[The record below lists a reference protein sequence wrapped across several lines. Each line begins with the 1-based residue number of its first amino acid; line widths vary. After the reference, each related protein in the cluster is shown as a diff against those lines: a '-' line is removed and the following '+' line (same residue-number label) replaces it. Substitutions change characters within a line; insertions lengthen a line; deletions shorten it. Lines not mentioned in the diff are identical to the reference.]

1 MENKN
6 QQGLRDLLKQISV
19 ELSNTPLTSSS
30 RLIIVMSL
38 AIGRRMK
45 LSDLMKVTGC
55 GKGSIENHILKLEE
69 GGFIKT
75 EKVSFFK
82 SPRVY
87 AELTDKGRNFYEN
100 YLELIGKFLR
110 DAEGGKDKE
119 R

>member
-1 MENKN
+1 MGNEVQSELKN
-6 QQGLRDLLKQISV
+6 LLRQISV

-30 RLIIVMSL
+30 RLIIIMSL
-38 AIGRRMK
+38 AIDKRMT

-55 GKGSIENHILKLEE
+55 GKGSIENHISKLEE
-69 GGFIKT
+69 GGFVRT

-87 AELTDKGRNFYEN
+87 AQLTDKGRTFYEN
-100 YLELIGKFLR
+100 YLRLIGKFLK
-110 DAEGGKDKE
+110 DAENSYDAK

>member
-1 MENKN
+1 MESET
-6 QQGLRDLLKQISV
+6 QDELRNLLRQISV
-19 ELSNTPLTSSS
+19 EMSNTPLTSSS

-69 GGFIKT
+69 SGFIKT

-87 AELTDKGRNFYEN
+87 AELTDKGRNFYER
-100 YLELIGKFLR
+100 YLELIGKFLK
-110 DAEGGKDKE
+110 DAERNKE
-119 R
+119 K